1 MRTVKILKRVGV
13 RLIQAIPLLLGVI
26 VITFFLLSIAPGDP
40 AEILL
45 STNATPENIAE
56 LRDEL
61 GLNDPLYIQ
70 LWNFLKGVFTDLDF
84 GFSYQNRQPVITEIA
99 RTLPLTITLA
109 LLAML
114 LSSIVGIL
122 VGVVSAVK
130 QYSFLDNALRVLVL
144 FLVSMPVFWLGLVL
158 LYIFSARLGWL
169 PSYGWGTLKQMILP
183 VVTLACFPLASIT
196 RMTRSNML
204 EVLKQDYICTARAKG
219 LSSSSVIFRHALRN
233 AFIPVITVIGLQF
246 TSLLTGALLCET
258 IFALPG
264 LGRLTVNAVFARDY
278 PIIRGAIILASV
290 FVTLVNIGIDVVY
303 SILDPRIDMK

>member
-1 MRTVKILKRVGV
+1 MRTTLILKRICI
-13 RLIQAIPLLLGVI
+13 RLLQAVPLLFGVI
-26 VITFFLLSIAPGDP
+26 IITFLLLSIAPGDP

-45 STNATPENIAE
+45 STSATPENIAA

-70 LWNFLKGVFTDLDF
+70 LWDFLRGLFTKFDF
-84 GFSYQNRQPVITEIA
+84 GFSYQNRQPVITEIG
-99 RTLPLTITLA
+99 RTLPLTVTLA
-109 LLAML
+109 TLSIL
-114 LSSIVGIL
+114 LSSTIGIL

-130 QYSFLDNALRVLVL
+130 QYSFMDNALRVLIL

-158 LYIFSARLGWL
+158 LYIFASKLGWF
-169 PSYGWGTLKQMILP
+169 PSYGWGTLKQMVLP
-183 VVTLACFPLASIT
+183 VITLSCFPLASIT

-204 EVLKQDYICTARAKG
+204 EVLRQDYICTARAKG

-290 FVTLVNIGIDVVY
+290 FVTFVNVAVDIVY
-303 SILDPRIDMK
+303 SILDPRIKMK

>member
-1 MRTVKILKRVGV
+1 MRTVKILKRVVV

-26 VITFFLLSIAPGDP
+26 VITFILLSIAPGDP

-114 LSSIVGIL
+114 LSSTVGIL

-290 FVTLVNIGIDVVY
+290 FVTLVNIGIDVAY

>member
-1 MRTVKILKRVGV
+1 MRTVKLLKRVGV

-114 LSSIVGIL
+114 LSSTVGIL

-183 VVTLACFPLASIT
+183 VVTLACVPLASIT

>member
-1 MRTVKILKRVGV
+1 MRAVMILKRVGI
-13 RLIQAIPLLLGVI
+13 RLLQAIPLLLGVI
-26 VITFFLLSIAPGDP
+26 VITFILLSIAPGDP

-45 STNATPENIAE
+45 STSATPENIAQ
-56 LRDEL
+56 LREEL
-61 GLNDPLYIQ
+61 GLNDPLHIQ
-70 LWNFLKGVFTDLDF
+70 LWDFLKGIFTKFDF
-84 GFSYQNRQPVITEIA
+84 GFSYQNRQPVITEIG

-109 LLAML
+109 LLGIL
-114 LSSIVGIL
+114 LSSTIGIL

-130 QYSFLDNALRVLVL
+130 QYSFMDNALRVLVL

-158 LYIFSARLGWL
+158 LYFFSSKLGWL
-169 PSYGWGTLKQMILP
+169 PSYGWGTVKQMILP
-183 VVTLACFPLASIT
+183 VVTLSCFPLASIT

-246 TSLLTGALLCET
+246 AGLLTGALLCET

-278 PIIRGAIILASV
+278 PVIRGAIILASM
-290 FVTLVNIGIDVVY
+290 FVTLVNIGVDVVY
-303 SILDPRIDMK
+303 SILDPRIKMK

>member
-26 VITFFLLSIAPGDP
+26 VITFILLSIAPGDP

-45 STNATPENIAE
+45 STNATPENIAK

-114 LSSIVGIL
+114 LSSTVGIL

>member
-1 MRTVKILKRVGV
+1 MRTVKLLKRVGV

-114 LSSIVGIL
+114 LSSTVGIL

>member
-114 LSSIVGIL
+114 LSSTVGIL